1 MLRDRRSLTVAPLS
15 PSSCDAKADRSSCGA
30 GNALCVSSGET
41 CAEAG
46 ERERDARDVARRS
59 PDELPVPVS
68 ASSSSLVLVV
78 PDCVWYDARVEGV
91 CDPLLG
97 GLHGELYDNAERS
110 PCEEEVCVPAS
121 LASCAASF
129 ENRGID

>member
-1 MLRDRRSLTVAPLS
+1 MLCDRRSLAVGPLS
-15 PSSCDAKADRSSCGA
+15 PPPCDANADRSSCGA
-30 GNALCVSSGET
+30 GSVLCICSGENCT
-41 CAEAG
+41 DAG
-46 ERERDARDVARRS
+46 EREHDVRDVARRS

-68 ASSSSLVLVV
+68 ASSSSLVLVA

-97 GLHGELYDNAERS
+97 GVDGELYDNAERS

-121 LASCAASF
+121 LSSCAASF